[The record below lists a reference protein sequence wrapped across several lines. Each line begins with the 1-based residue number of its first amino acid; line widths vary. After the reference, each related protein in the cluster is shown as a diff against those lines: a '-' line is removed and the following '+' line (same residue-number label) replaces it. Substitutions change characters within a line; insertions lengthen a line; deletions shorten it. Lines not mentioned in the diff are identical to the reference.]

1 MDIINGHKV
10 NYSKSDETFYVDGRR
25 VPSISE
31 ICMEEIKDW
40 TLPNATFSLESI
52 EGNQRLSELIEVYES
67 TGTVDSNSPE
77 LIKYIEVKKEFGIT
91 KKYEPHFVILE
102 VEGRVIIG
110 DMVSSL
116 VMIDN
121 KLVLMIVQRESFVTD
136 EFMKLHF
143 NLSALGIKQTYNQ
156 DIHKLMF
163 VKLFGETI
171 DVTEFEVNYEESIQT
186 LKKYIK

>member
-1 MDIINGHKV
+1 DIINGHKV
-10 NYSKSDETFYVDGRR
+10 NYSESDETFYVDGRR

-40 TLPNATFSLESI
+40 SLPNATFSLESI

-91 KKYEPHFVILE
+91 KKYEPHFVLLE
-102 VEGRVIIG
+102 VEGRVVIG

-121 KLVLMIVQRESFVTD
+121 QLVLMIVQRESFVTD

-171 DVTEFEVNYEESIQT
+171 DVAEFEVNYEASIQI